1 MIPVHNGTVTL
12 NARGKATLGAQ
23 YDPALQMT
31 RVTLSVGDSV
41 LEAWV
46 PMIQLA
52 DLLSEALEA
61 AGNDSGAIGYD
72 AYTTRTNTRLAHIA
86 KAGA

>member
-1 MIPVHNGTVTL
+1 MIPVHNGTVTI
-12 NARGKATLGAQ
+12 NAKGKATLAAQ
-23 YDPALQMT
+23 YDPVLQMT
-31 RVTLSVGDSV
+31 RVTLSVGDSN

-86 KAGA
+86 KAVK

>member
-1 MIPVHNGTVTL
+1 MINAHNGMVTL
-12 NARGKATLGAQ
+12 NSRGKATLSAH
-23 YDPALQMT
+23 YDPVIQMT
-31 RVTLSVGDSV
+31 RVTLTVGDSN

-52 DLLSEALEA
+52 DLLSEALEVA
-61 AGNDSGAIGYD
+61 SNDTGAIGYD

>member
-1 MIPVHNGTVTL
+1 MINAHNGMVTL
-12 NARGKATLGAQ
+12 NTRGKATLSAQ

-31 RVTLSVGDSV
+31 RVTLTVGDSN

-61 AGNDSGAIGYD
+61 ASNDTAAIGYD
-72 AYTTRTNTRLAHIA
+72 AYQTRTNTRLAHIA